1 MPRDVPIDNHEYHA
15 AFLASPRK
23 HVLMVSNHG
32 IHQWDVVPGLPDTG
46 GQNVF
51 INQFSGAL
59 IEAGFKVTIANRG
72 GYPHPV
78 SGDLHSGLRYKDPVE
93 RILYLEDGHPHF
105 VRKEKMR
112 AHIPALTAYLRDF
125 IADEGS
131 SIGLMIT
138 HYWDAGRLGMLLN
151 KDIPRPIPH
160 IWVPHSLGSMKK
172 KFLSPTE
179 QEQLNLHERIDFE
192 QALIRE
198 VNGVAATSLAI
209 RIALQNDYGY
219 VTSLLLPP
227 CIEKERFHPR
237 EVPPTDPLWEFLS
250 RSSGLP
256 ATEIWGRKIITE
268 ISRTDTTK
276 RKDVLLKSFS
286 DLHHRRPETFL
297 VVSIDESE
305 DTISRDLRALIASL
319 GLAPNVAVVGSVPG
333 LLPALYAISSLYCT
347 PSVLEDFGI
356 AVQEAAACGVPAV
369 ASSRVPYAVEYLL
382 TNEVDEE
389 ESPPLGS
396 APLRIGAG
404 AIVVEPDDV
413 AGFTRAMEKLIAD
426 ETLRKKMGERALRIT
441 IPYFTWDRM
450 VRLFFSRLGLR
461 ID

>member
-1 MPRDVPIDNHEYHA
+1 
-15 AFLASPRK
+15 
-23 HVLMVSNHG
+23 
-32 IHQWDVVPGLPDTG
+32 
-46 GQNVF
+46 
-51 INQFSGAL
+51 
-59 IEAGFKVTIANRG
+59 
-72 GYPHPV
+72 
-78 SGDLHSGLRYKDPVE
+78 
-93 RILYLEDGHPHF
+93 
-105 VRKEKMR
+105 
-112 AHIPALTAYLRDF
+112 
-125 IADEGS
+125 
-131 SIGLMIT
+131 
-138 HYWDAGRLGMLLN
+138 
-151 KDIPRPIPH
+151 
-160 IWVPHSLGSMKK
+160 
-172 KFLSPTE
+172 
-179 QEQLNLHERIDFE
+179 
-192 QALIRE
+192 
-198 VNGVAATSLAI
+198 
-209 RIALQNDYGY
+209 
-219 VTSLLLPP
+219 
-227 CIEKERFHPR
+227 
-237 EVPPTDPLWEFLS
+237 
-250 RSSGLP
+250 
-256 ATEIWGRKIITE
+256 
-268 ISRTDTTK
+268 
-276 RKDVLLKSFS
+276 LKSFA